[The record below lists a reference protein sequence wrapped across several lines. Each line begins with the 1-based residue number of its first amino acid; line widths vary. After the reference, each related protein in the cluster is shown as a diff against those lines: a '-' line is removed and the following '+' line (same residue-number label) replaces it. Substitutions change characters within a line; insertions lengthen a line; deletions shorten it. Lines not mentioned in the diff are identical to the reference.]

1 MLVVTEAARRRRRR
15 SRRRPRQWLRRG
27 QWQWPQWPQL
37 PQSVVIRGRAR
48 LVVCGLVSLYLTEQA
63 TEAAWVASASAVN
76 AQRTEEKESQNVL
89 RGLHKAFS
97 WEPEGRETVT
107 TRYINPKSI
116 DLE

>member
-27 QWQWPQWPQL
+27 QWQWPQL

-48 LVVCGLVSLYLTEQA
+48 LVEVCGLVSLYLTEQA
-63 TEAAWVASASAVN
+63 TEAEAEAAWVASAVS

-97 WEPEGRETVT
+97 WEAEGRETVT

>member
-1 MLVVTEAARRRRRR
+1 MLVVTEAARRRTRRR

-27 QWQWPQWPQL
+27 QWQWPQL

-48 LVVCGLVSLYLTEQA
+48 LVEVCGLVSLYLTEQA
-63 TEAAWVASASAVN
+63 TEAEAAWVASAVS

-97 WEPEGRETVT
+97 WEAEGRETVT

>member
-27 QWQWPQWPQL
+27 QWQWPQL

-63 TEAAWVASASAVN
+63 TEAEAAWVASASAVS

-97 WEPEGRETVT
+97 WEAEGRETVT

>member
-1 MLVVTEAARRRRRR
+1 M
-15 SRRRPRQWLRRG
+15 
-27 QWQWPQWPQL
+27 
-37 PQSVVIRGRAR
+37 
-48 LVVCGLVSLYLTEQA
+48 VVCGLVSLYLTEQA
-63 TEAAWVASASAVN
+63 TEAPSWVASASAVS

>member
-27 QWQWPQWPQL
+27 QWQWPQL

-63 TEAAWVASASAVN
+63 IQRLRLLGWPQQLARSARKRRNLKTSSEAFTKLSPGR
-76 AQRTEEKESQNVL
+76 QRGGRPL
-89 RGLHKAFS
+89 RLDTS
-97 WEPEGRETVT
+97 TQSR
-107 TRYINPKSI
+107 
-116 DLE
+116 

>member
-27 QWQWPQWPQL
+27 QWQCPQL

>member
-1 MLVVTEAARRRRRR
+1 MVRQFHDFLR
-15 SRRRPRQWLRRG
+15 SNFGWVFEIRPFY
-27 QWQWPQWPQL
+27 
-37 PQSVVIRGRAR
+37 
-48 LVVCGLVSLYLTEQA
+48 C
-63 TEAAWVASASAVN
+63 AAWVASASAAVS

>member
-27 QWQWPQWPQL
+27 LWQWPQL

-48 LVVCGLVSLYLTEQA
+48 LVEVCGLVSLYLTEQA
-63 TEAAWVASASAVN
+63 TEAEAAWVASAVS

-97 WEPEGRETVT
+97 WEAEGRETVT